1 MTPTHLKTLRAS
13 LGWSQQRLAEEL
25 GVQRNT
31 VNRWEMGINPIPPMA
46 QRLLAALSKPHPT
59 AKPPATTKHAK

>member
-1 MTPTHLKTLRAS
+1 MTTTQLKQIRAA

-31 VNRWEMGINPIPPMA
+31 VNRWEMGLNPIPPMA
-46 QRLLAALSKPHPT
+46 ERLLALLSHRPRG
-59 AKPPATTKHAK
+59 